1 MIETRPQKSRER
13 ALLIGLE
20 KQGVSKWDL
29 HDSLDELRELA
40 NSAGAEVVDTVTQ
53 KLQKPTA
60 PYYIGRGKAE
70 SIKESCQ
77 DQQVTSVIFNDEL
90 SPAQGRN
97 LENLFARKVLDRTQ
111 LILDIFAQRARSR
124 EGRLQIELA
133 QLQYLLPR
141 LTRMWH
147 HLSRQTGG
155 IGTRGPGETQLEVDR
170 RRVQERIARL
180 ERELESVRKTRA
192 IQRQGR
198 KRHQWPVAAVVG
210 YTNAGKSTLL
220 NLLTGADVVAE
231 DKLFATLDPTTR
243 SFVLPNKQRVLLTDT
258 VGFLRKL
265 PHTLIESF
273 KATLEE
279 VSEADLLIH
288 IADLSHPR
296 VDEQMEAVD
305 RVIKELDAYG
315 KQTLIVFNKIDN
327 LANREVVDSYLKRF
341 PGSVAI
347 SARTGEGVNKLVQA
361 LEGALS
367 SWRLRSRFRIPA
379 NESALIA
386 EIHRVGHVLE
396 LRYEGN
402 DALIVAHVPPDLAQ
416 KLERYAERRAQAI
429 LAATI
434 LRAASL
440 RTLDSRLRAICDQ
453 PSRLFGVAAKFRG
466 SPIINLI
473 LTGRGIFRFG
483 GRASKVPIRPQGTTG
498 TFVSATSIPSPCLKG
513 IIEPVRVRPPSGKM
527 MKIAFSSCNLR
538 RNSARACG
546 PQFFRHIGK
555 ALSMIAENTLTAV
568 V

>member
-77 DQQVTSVIFNDEL
+77 DQHVTSVIFDDEL

-97 LENLFARKVLDRTQ
+97 LENLLARKVLDRTQ

-170 RRVQERIARL
+170 RRVQDRIARL
-180 ERELESVRKTRA
+180 ERELEGVRKVRSG
-192 IQRQGR
+192 QRQGR

-220 NLLTGADVVAE
+220 NLMTGADVLAV

-243 SFVLPNKQRVLLTDT
+243 RLRLPTNQNVLLTDT
-258 VGFLRKL
+258 VGFIRKL
-265 PHTLIESF
+265 PHGLVEAF

-279 VSEADLLIH
+279 VVQADLLVH
-288 IADLSHPR
+288 VVDVSHPKAE
-296 VDEQMEAVD
+296 DQ
-305 RVIKELDAYG
+305 I
-315 KQTLIVFNKIDN
+315 
-327 LANREVVDSYLKRF
+327 
-341 PGSVAI
+341 
-347 SARTGEGVNKLVQA
+347 
-361 LEGALS
+361 
-367 SWRLRSRFRIPA
+367 RSF
-379 NESALIA
+379 
-386 EIHRVGHVLE
+386 
-396 LRYEGN
+396 
-402 DALIVAHVPPDLAQ
+402 D
-416 KLERYAERRAQAI
+416 
-429 LAATI
+429 T
-434 LRAASL
+434 
-440 RTLDSRLRAICDQ
+440 
-453 PSRLFGVAAKFRG
+453 
-466 SPIINLI
+466 
-473 LTGRGIFRFG
+473 
-483 GRASKVPIRPQGTTG
+483 
-498 TFVSATSIPSPCLKG
+498 
-513 IIEPVRVRPPSGKM
+513 
-527 MKIAFSSCNLR
+527 
-538 RNSARACG
+538 
-546 PQFFRHIGK
+546 
-555 ALSMIAENTLTAV
+555 
-568 V
+568 

>member
-1 MIETRPQKSRER
+1 MIETRPKKAQER

-20 KQGVSKWDL
+20 KDGVSKWDL
-29 HDSLDELRELA
+29 RDSMEELRELA
-40 NSAGAEVVDTVTQ
+40 NSAGAEVVDTITQ

-60 PYYIGRGKAE
+60 PYYIGKGKAE
-70 SIKESCQ
+70 LIKDSLQ
-77 DQQVTSVIFNDEL
+77 DRQVTSVIFNDEL

-97 LENLFARKVLDRTQ
+97 LENLLARKVLDRTQ

-141 LTRMWH
+141 LTKMWH

-192 IQRQGR
+192 VQREGR
-198 KRHQWPVAAVVG
+198 KRHQWPVASVVG

-220 NLLTGADVVAE
+220 NLLTGADVIAE
-231 DKLFATLDPTTR
+231 NRLFATLDPTTR

-288 IADLSHPR
+288 IVDLSTPR
-296 VDEQMEAVD
+296 VDDQMEAVES
-305 RVIKELDAYG
+305 VIKELNAFG
-315 KQTLIVFNKIDN
+315 KQTVIVFNKIDN
-327 LANREVVDSYLKRF
+327 LANRELAETYTKRF

-347 SARTGEGVNKLVQA
+347 SARTGEGMGNLVQA
-361 LEGALS
+361 LENALS

-379 NESALIA
+379 NESPLIA

-396 LRYEGN
+396 VRYEGEG
-402 DALIVAHVPPDLAQ
+402 ALIVAHVPPELAQ
-416 KLERYAERRAQAI
+416 KLERYAEPA
-429 LAATI
+429 
-434 LRAASL
+434 
-440 RTLDSRLRAICDQ
+440 
-453 PSRLFGVAAKFRG
+453 
-466 SPIINLI
+466 
-473 LTGRGIFRFG
+473 
-483 GRASKVPIRPQGTTG
+483 
-498 TFVSATSIPSPCLKG
+498 
-513 IIEPVRVRPPSGKM
+513 
-527 MKIAFSSCNLR
+527 
-538 RNSARACG
+538 
-546 PQFFRHIGK
+546 
-555 ALSMIAENTLTAV
+555 
-568 V
+568 

>member
-1 MIETRPQKSRER
+1 MIEVRPKKTQER

-20 KQGVSKWDL
+20 QQGVSKWDL
-29 HDSLDELRELA
+29 RDSMEELAELA

-53 KLQKPTA
+53 KLQQPTA
-60 PYYIGRGKAE
+60 PYYIGKGKVEQVALQC
-70 SIKESCQ
+70 KK
-77 DQQVTSVIFNDEL
+77 DAVTSVIFNDEL

-97 LENLFARKVLDRTQ
+97 LENLFARKVVDRTQ

-147 HLSRQTGG
+147 HLARETGG
-155 IGTRGPGETQLEVDR
+155 IGATGPGETQLEVDR
-170 RRVQERIARL
+170 RRVQERIPRL
-180 ERELESVRKTRA
+180 ERELEAVRKTRA
-192 IQRQGR
+192 IQRQAR

-210 YTNAGKSTLL
+210 YTSAGRSTLL
-220 NLLTGADVVAE
+220 NLLTGADLVAE

-288 IADLSHPR
+288 IVDLSHPR

-305 RVIKELDAYG
+305 AVLKELDAFG

-327 LANREVVDSYLKRF
+327 LPNRELADSYVKRF

-347 SARTGEGVNKLVQA
+347 SARTGEGVNTLVQA
-361 LEGALS
+361 LENALS
-367 SWRLRSRFRIPA
+367 SWRLRSRFRIPSK
-379 NESALIA
+379 ESALIA

-402 DALIVAHVPPDLAQ
+402 DALILVHVHSHLEQ
-416 KLERYAERRAQAI
+416 KLADYA
-429 LAATI
+429 
-434 LRAASL
+434 
-440 RTLDSRLRAICDQ
+440 
-453 PSRLFGVAAKFRG
+453 
-466 SPIINLI
+466 
-473 LTGRGIFRFG
+473 
-483 GRASKVPIRPQGTTG
+483 
-498 TFVSATSIPSPCLKG
+498 
-513 IIEPVRVRPPSGKM
+513 VRD
-527 MKIAFSSCNLR
+527 
-538 RNSARACG
+538 
-546 PQFFRHIGK
+546 
-555 ALSMIAENTLTAV
+555 
-568 V
+568 

>member
-1 MIETRPQKSRER
+1 MIETRPRKTQER

-20 KQGVSKWDL
+20 KKGVSKWDL
-29 HDSLDELRELA
+29 RDSLDELRELA

-53 KLQKPTA
+53 KLPKPTA

-77 DQQVTSVIFNDEL
+77 DQRVTSVIFDDEL

-180 ERELESVRKTRA
+180 ERELEAVRKTRA
-192 IQRQGR
+192 IQREGR
-198 KRHQWPVAAVVG
+198 KRRQWPVAAVVG

-220 NLLTGADVVAE
+220 NLLTGADVVTE

-279 VSEADLLIH
+279 VREADLLLH
-288 IADLSHPR
+288 VADLSHPR
-296 VDEQMEAVD
+296 LDEQMAAVD
-305 RVIKELDAYG
+305 AVTKELDAYG

-327 LANREVVDSYLKRF
+327 LPNRELAESYLKRF
-341 PGSVAI
+341 SGSVAI
-347 SARTGEGVNKLVQA
+347 SARRRSA
-361 LEGALS
+361 
-367 SWRLRSRFRIPA
+367 RSRT
-379 NESALIA
+379 SAGTHTQFMAIA
-386 EIHRVGHVLE
+386 LPVPH
-396 LRYEGN
+396 LRN
-402 DALIVAHVPPDLAQ
+402 R
-416 KLERYAERRAQAI
+416 ERADRRDSPGRS
-429 LAATI
+429 
-434 LRAASL
+434 RA
-440 RTLDSRLRAICDQ
+440 
-453 PSRLFGVAAKFRG
+453 
-466 SPIINLI
+466 
-473 LTGRGIFRFG
+473 
-483 GRASKVPIRPQGTTG
+483 GTT
-498 TFVSATSIPSPCLKG
+498 
-513 IIEPVRVRPPSGKM
+513 
-527 MKIAFSSCNLR
+527 LR
-538 RNSARACG
+538 R
-546 PQFFRHIGK
+546 
-555 ALSMIAENTLTAV
+555 
-568 V
+568 

>member
-1 MIETRPQKSRER
+1 MIETRPKKTHER

-29 HDSLDELRELA
+29 QDSLEELAELA

-53 KLQKPTA
+53 KLDRPTA
-60 PYYIGRGKAE
+60 PYYIGKGKAE
-70 SIKESCQ
+70 SLKPALQ
-77 DQQVTSVIFNDEL
+77 DRQVTSVIFDDEL

-97 LENLFARKVLDRTQ
+97 LENLLSRKVLDRTQ

-170 RRVQERIARL
+170 RRVQERISRL

-192 IQRQGR
+192 VQRQGR

-231 DKLFATLDPTTR
+231 NKLFATLDPTTR

-288 IADLSHPR
+288 IVDLSHAR
-296 VDEQMEAVD
+296 VDDQMEAVEG
-305 RVIKELDAYG
+305 VIKELDAFG

-327 LANREVVDSYLKRF
+327 LQNRELIDTYLRRF

-347 SARTGEGVNKLVQA
+347 SARTGENVNKLVQA
-361 LEGALS
+361 LQDALS
-367 SWRLRSRFRIPA
+367 AWRLRSRFKIPA
-379 NESALIA
+379 SESALIA

-402 DALIVAHVPPDLAQ
+402 DAIVVAHVPPELSQKFAQ
-416 KLERYAERRAQAI
+416 FAE
-429 LAATI
+429 
-434 LRAASL
+434 
-440 RTLDSRLRAICDQ
+440 
-453 PSRLFGVAAKFRG
+453 
-466 SPIINLI
+466 
-473 LTGRGIFRFG
+473 
-483 GRASKVPIRPQGTTG
+483 
-498 TFVSATSIPSPCLKG
+498 
-513 IIEPVRVRPPSGKM
+513 
-527 MKIAFSSCNLR
+527 
-538 RNSARACG
+538 
-546 PQFFRHIGK
+546 
-555 ALSMIAENTLTAV
+555 
-568 V
+568 

>member
-1 MIETRPQKSRER
+1 MIETRPKKKHER

-29 HDSLDELRELA
+29 QDSLDELAELA

-60 PYYIGRGKAE
+60 PYYIGKGKAE
-70 SIKESCQ
+70 SIRESLQ
-77 DQQVTSVIFNDEL
+77 HREVTSIIFDDEL

-97 LENLFARKVLDRTQ
+97 LENLLARKVLDRTQ

-141 LTRMWH
+141 LTRMWD

-192 IQRQGR
+192 VQRQGR

-231 DKLFATLDPTTR
+231 NRLFATLDPTTR

-288 IADLSHPR
+288 IVDLSHAR
-296 VDEQMEAVD
+296 VDEQMEAVET
-305 RVIKELDAYG
+305 VIKELDAFG

-327 LANREVVDSYLKRF
+327 LPNRELAEAYTKRF

-347 SARTGEGVNKLVQA
+347 SARTGEGVDELVQA
-361 LEGALS
+361 LQEALA
-367 SWRLRSRFRIPA
+367 SWRLRLQFRIPA
-379 NESALIA
+379 NESSLIA

-396 LRYEGN
+396 LKYEGEE
-402 DALIVAHVPPDLAQ
+402 AVIVAHVPPNLAQ
-416 KLERYAERRAQAI
+416 KLERY
-429 LAATI
+429 
-434 LRAASL
+434 
-440 RTLDSRLRAICDQ
+440 
-453 PSRLFGVAAKFRG
+453 
-466 SPIINLI
+466 
-473 LTGRGIFRFG
+473 
-483 GRASKVPIRPQGTTG
+483 SK
-498 TFVSATSIPSPCLKG
+498 
-513 IIEPVRVRPPSGKM
+513 
-527 MKIAFSSCNLR
+527 
-538 RNSARACG
+538 
-546 PQFFRHIGK
+546 
-555 ALSMIAENTLTAV
+555 
-568 V
+568 

>member
-1 MIETRPQKSRER
+1 MIETRPKKTHER

-29 HDSLDELRELA
+29 RDSLEELAELA
-40 NSAGAEVVDTVTQ
+40 NSAGAEVVDTITQ
-53 KLQKPTA
+53 KLPKPTA
-60 PYYIGRGKAE
+60 PYYIGKGKAE
-70 SIKESCQ
+70 QIKESFGARV
-77 DQQVTSVIFNDEL
+77 VTSVIFDNEL

-97 LENLFARKVLDRTQ
+97 LEQLFSRKVIDRTQ

-141 LTRMWH
+141 LTRMWT

-170 RRVQERIARL
+170 RRVQERIAKI
-180 ERELESVRKTRA
+180 ERELASVRKTRA
-192 IQRQGR
+192 VQREGR
-198 KRHQWPVAAVVG
+198 RRHQWPVAAVVG

-231 DKLFATLDPTTR
+231 NKLFATLDPTTR

-288 IADLSHPR
+288 IVDLSHPR

-305 RVIKELDAYG
+305 TVIKELDAFG
-315 KQTLIVFNKIDN
+315 KQTLIVFNKIDLLEN
-327 LANREVVDSYLKRF
+327 TDLASIYCRRF

-347 SARTGEGVNKLVQA
+347 SATTGRGIDQFVEA
-361 LEGALS
+361 LQTALS

-379 NESALIA
+379 NESASIA

-416 KLERYAERRAQAI
+416 KLERYAA
-429 LAATI
+429 
-434 LRAASL
+434 
-440 RTLDSRLRAICDQ
+440 
-453 PSRLFGVAAKFRG
+453 G
-466 SPIINLI
+466 S
-473 LTGRGIFRFG
+473 
-483 GRASKVPIRPQGTTG
+483 
-498 TFVSATSIPSPCLKG
+498 
-513 IIEPVRVRPPSGKM
+513 
-527 MKIAFSSCNLR
+527 
-538 RNSARACG
+538 
-546 PQFFRHIGK
+546 
-555 ALSMIAENTLTAV
+555 
-568 V
+568 

>member
-1 MIETRPQKSRER
+1 MIETRPKKTRER

-20 KQGVSKWDL
+20 KDGVSKWDL
-29 HDSLDELRELA
+29 RDSMEELRELA
-40 NSAGAEVVDTVTQ
+40 NSAGAEVVDTITQ
-53 KLQKPTA
+53 KLPKPTA
-60 PYYIGRGKAE
+60 PYYIGKGKAE
-70 SIKESCQ
+70 LIKNSLQ
-77 DQQVTSVIFNDEL
+77 DRHVTSVIFDDEL

-97 LENLFARKVLDRTQ
+97 LETLLARKVLDRTQ

-192 IQRQGR
+192 VQRQGR

-220 NLLTGADVVAE
+220 NLLTGADVVAV

-288 IADLSHPR
+288 IVDLSHPR
-296 VDEQMEAVD
+296 VDEQMDAVD
-305 RVIKELDAYG
+305 AVIKEIDAFG
-315 KQTLIVFNKIDN
+315 KQTLIVFNKIDRFK
-327 LANREVVDSYLKRF
+327 NRELADIYAKRF

-347 SARTGEGVNKLVQA
+347 SARTGEGVDKLVHA
-361 LEGALS
+361 LQEALS
-367 SWRLRSRFRIPA
+367 SWRLRTRFRIPS

-396 LRYEGN
+396 LKYEEN
-402 DALIVAHVPPDLAQ
+402 DALIVAHVPSELAQ
-416 KLERYAERRAQAI
+416 KLER
-429 LAATI
+429 
-434 LRAASL
+434 
-440 RTLDSRLRAICDQ
+440 
-453 PSRLFGVAAKFRG
+453 F
-466 SPIINLI
+466 
-473 LTGRGIFRFG
+473 
-483 GRASKVPIRPQGTTG
+483 
-498 TFVSATSIPSPCLKG
+498 
-513 IIEPVRVRPPSGKM
+513 
-527 MKIAFSSCNLR
+527 
-538 RNSARACG
+538 
-546 PQFFRHIGK
+546 
-555 ALSMIAENTLTAV
+555 AL
-568 V
+568 

>member
-1 MIETRPQKSRER
+1 MIETRPNKTQER

-20 KQGVSKWDL
+20 KEGVSKWDL
-29 HDSLDELRELA
+29 QDSLEELRELA
-40 NSAGAEVVDTVTQ
+40 SSAGAKVVDTVTQ
-53 KLQKPTA
+53 KLPRPTA

-70 SIKESCQ
+70 SIKDSCQ

-192 IQRQGR
+192 IQREGR

-220 NLLTGADVVAE
+220 NLLTGADVVAG

-288 IADLSHPR
+288 IVDLSHPR

-305 RVIKELDAYG
+305 GVIKELDAYG

-327 LANREVVDSYLKRF
+327 LPNRELAGSYLKRF
-341 PGSVAI
+341 PRSVAI

-361 LEGALS
+361 LEDALS
-367 SWRLRSRFRIPA
+367 SWRLRSRFCIPS

-396 LRYEGN
+396 LRYEGS
-402 DALIVAHVPPDLAQ
+402 DAVIVAHVPPHLEQ
-416 KLERYAERRAQAI
+416 KLADYA
-429 LAATI
+429 
-434 LRAASL
+434 LR
-440 RTLDSRLRAICDQ
+440 D
-453 PSRLFGVAAKFRG
+453 
-466 SPIINLI
+466 
-473 LTGRGIFRFG
+473 
-483 GRASKVPIRPQGTTG
+483 
-498 TFVSATSIPSPCLKG
+498 
-513 IIEPVRVRPPSGKM
+513 
-527 MKIAFSSCNLR
+527 
-538 RNSARACG
+538 
-546 PQFFRHIGK
+546 
-555 ALSMIAENTLTAV
+555 
-568 V
+568 

>member
-1 MIETRPQKSRER
+1 MIETRPKTTHER

-29 HDSLDELRELA
+29 QDSLEELAELA

-60 PYYIGRGKAE
+60 PYYIGKGKAE
-70 SIKESCQ
+70 AIKHSFQ
-77 DQQVTSVIFNDEL
+77 DREITSVIFDDEL

-97 LENLFARKVLDRTQ
+97 LENLLARKVLDRTQ

-141 LTRMWH
+141 LTRMWD

-180 ERELESVRKTRA
+180 ERELEAVRKTRA

-220 NLLTGADVVAE
+220 NLLTGADVVAA
-231 DKLFATLDPTTR
+231 DKLFATLDPTTP

-288 IADLSHPR
+288 IVDLSHPR
-296 VDEQMEAVD
+296 VDDQMEAVEG
-305 RVIKELDAYG
+305 VIKELDAFG

-327 LANREVVDSYLKRF
+327 LQNRELAETYTKRY
-341 PGSVAI
+341 PASVAI
-347 SARTGEGVNKLVQA
+347 SARTGEGVNRLVQA
-361 LEGALS
+361 LQDALS
-367 SWRLRSRFRIPA
+367 AWRLRSRFKIPA
-379 NESALIA
+379 SESALIA

-396 LRYEGN
+396 LRYEGEGV
-402 DALIVAHVPPDLAQ
+402 LIVAHVPPELAQ
-416 KLERYAERRAQAI
+416 KLERYAE
-429 LAATI
+429 
-434 LRAASL
+434 
-440 RTLDSRLRAICDQ
+440 
-453 PSRLFGVAAKFRG
+453 
-466 SPIINLI
+466 
-473 LTGRGIFRFG
+473 
-483 GRASKVPIRPQGTTG
+483 QG
-498 TFVSATSIPSPCLKG
+498 
-513 IIEPVRVRPPSGKM
+513 
-527 MKIAFSSCNLR
+527 
-538 RNSARACG
+538 
-546 PQFFRHIGK
+546 
-555 ALSMIAENTLTAV
+555 
-568 V
+568 

>member
-1 MIETRPQKSRER
+1 MIETRPQKTHER
-13 ALLIGLE
+13 AILIGLE
-20 KQGVSKWDL
+20 QEGVSKWDL
-29 HDSLDELRELA
+29 RDSMEELAELA

-60 PYYIGRGKAE
+60 PYYIGKGKAE
-70 SIKESCQ
+70 SIKDSIQ
-77 DQQVTSVIFNDEL
+77 DRRVTSVIFDDEL

-97 LENLFARKVLDRTQ
+97 LETLLARKVLDRTQ

-192 IQRQGR
+192 VQRQGR

-220 NLLTGADVVAE
+220 NLLTGADVVAA

-243 SFVLPNKQRVLLTDT
+243 SFTLPNKQRVLLTDT

-279 VSEADLLIH
+279 VNEADLLIH
-288 IADLSHPR
+288 VVDLSHPR

-305 RVIKELDAYG
+305 KVIKELDAFG

-327 LANREVVDSYLKRF
+327 LADRELAETYVSKFRD
-341 PGSVAI
+341 SVAI
-347 SARTGEGVNKLVQA
+347 SARTGEGVSKLVSTLQD
-361 LEGALS
+361 ALS
-367 SWRLRSRFRIPA
+367 SWRLRLQFRLPA
-379 NESALIA
+379 KESALIA

-396 LRYEGN
+396 LRYEGEN
-402 DALIVAHVPPDLAQ
+402 ALIVAHVPPHLEAKLAPF
-416 KLERYAERRAQAI
+416 
-429 LAATI
+429 
-434 LRAASL
+434 S
-440 RTLDSRLRAICDQ
+440 
-453 PSRLFGVAAKFRG
+453 
-466 SPIINLI
+466 
-473 LTGRGIFRFG
+473 
-483 GRASKVPIRPQGTTG
+483 
-498 TFVSATSIPSPCLKG
+498 
-513 IIEPVRVRPPSGKM
+513 EP
-527 MKIAFSSCNLR
+527 
-538 RNSARACG
+538 
-546 PQFFRHIGK
+546 
-555 ALSMIAENTLTAV
+555 
-568 V
+568 

>member
-1 MIETRPQKSRER
+1 MIETQPQRKQER

-20 KQGVSKWDL
+20 KEGVSKWDL
-29 HDSLDELRELA
+29 RDSLEELRELA
-40 NSAGAEVVDTVTQ
+40 SSAGAEVVDTVTQ
-53 KLQKPTA
+53 KLPKPTA
-60 PYYIGRGKAE
+60 PFYIGKGKAE
-70 SIKESCQ
+70 QIKESFQ
-77 DQQVTSVIFNDEL
+77 NQEVTSVIFDNEL

-97 LENLFARKVLDRTQ
+97 LENLLSRKVIDRTQ

-141 LTRMWH
+141 LTRMWT
-147 HLSRQTGG
+147 HLSRQSGG

-180 ERELESVRKTRA
+180 ERDLQEVRKHRA
-192 IQRQGR
+192 VQRQGR

-220 NLLTGADVVAE
+220 NLLTGAGVLAE
-231 DKLFATLDPTTR
+231 DRLFATLDPTTR
-243 SFVLPNKQRVLLTDT
+243 NLTLPNKQRVLLTDT

-288 IADLSHPR
+288 VVDLSHSR
-296 VDEQMEAVD
+296 IDEHMAAVD
-305 RVIKELDAYG
+305 AVVKELDAFG

-327 LANREVVDSYLKRF
+327 LPNRETVDSYLKRF

-347 SARTGEGVNKLVQA
+347 SARTGEAVNKLVQA

-402 DALIVAHVPPDLAQ
+402 DALIIAHVPPDLSQ
-416 KLERYAERRAQAI
+416 KLER
-429 LAATI
+429 
-434 LRAASL
+434 
-440 RTLDSRLRAICDQ
+440 
-453 PSRLFGVAAKFRG
+453 
-466 SPIINLI
+466 
-473 LTGRGIFRFG
+473 
-483 GRASKVPIRPQGTTG
+483 
-498 TFVSATSIPSPCLKG
+498 
-513 IIEPVRVRPPSGKM
+513 
-527 MKIAFSSCNLR
+527 FSQN
-538 RNSARACG
+538 
-546 PQFFRHIGK
+546 
-555 ALSMIAENTLTAV
+555 
-568 V
+568 

>member
-1 MIETRPQKSRER
+1 MIETRPKKTHER

-29 HDSLDELRELA
+29 RDSLEELA
-40 NSAGAEVVDTVTQ
+40 ELASSAGAEVVDTITQ
-53 KLQKPTA
+53 KLERPTA
-60 PYYIGRGKAE
+60 PYYIGKGKAE
-70 SIKESCQ
+70 SLKPALQ
-77 DQQVTSVIFNDEL
+77 DRQVTSVIFDDEL

-97 LENLFARKVLDRTQ
+97 LENLLSRKVLDRTQ

-180 ERELESVRKTRA
+180 ERELEAVRKTRA
-192 IQRQGR
+192 VQRQGR

-220 NLLTGADVVAE
+220 NLLTGADVVAV

-273 KATLEE
+273 KATIEE

-288 IADLSHPR
+288 VVDLSHAR
-296 VDEQMEAVD
+296 VDDQIKAVEN
-305 RVIKELDAYG
+305 VTKELNAYG
-315 KQTLIVFNKIDN
+315 KQTLIVFNKIDLLEN
-327 LANREVVDSYLKRF
+327 PDLASIYCRRF

-347 SARTGEGVNKLVQA
+347 SAKA
-361 LEGALS
+361 
-367 SWRLRSRFRIPA
+367 
-379 NESALIA
+379 
-386 EIHRVGHVLE
+386 GHGIDQFV
-396 LRYEGN
+396 
-402 DALIVAHVPPDLAQ
+402 DA
-416 KLERYAERRAQAI
+416 
-429 LAATI
+429 
-434 LRAASL
+434 
-440 RTLDSRLRAICDQ
+440 
-453 PSRLFGVAAKFRG
+453 
-466 SPIINLI
+466 
-473 LTGRGIFRFG
+473 
-483 GRASKVPIRPQGTTG
+483 
-498 TFVSATSIPSPCLKG
+498 
-513 IIEPVRVRPPSGKM
+513 
-527 MKIAFSSCNLR
+527 
-538 RNSARACG
+538 
-546 PQFFRHIGK
+546 
-555 ALSMIAENTLTAV
+555 
-568 V
+568 

>member
-1 MIETRPQKSRER
+1 MIETRPQKTHER

-20 KQGVSKWDL
+20 KEGVSKWDL
-29 HDSLDELRELA
+29 RDSLEELAELA
-40 NSAGAEVVDTVTQ
+40 NSAGAEVVDTATQ

-60 PYYIGRGKAE
+60 PYYIGKGKAE
-70 SIKESCQ
+70 AIKNSFQ
-77 DQQVTSVIFNDEL
+77 DREVTSVIFDDEL

-97 LENLFARKVLDRTQ
+97 LENLLARKVLDRTQ

-141 LTRMWH
+141 LTRMWN

-180 ERELESVRKTRA
+180 ERELEGVRKVRSV
-192 IQRQGR
+192 QRQGR

-243 SFVLPNKQRVLLTDT
+243 SFILPNKQRVLLTDT

-288 IADLSHPR
+288 IVDLSHPR
-296 VDEQMEAVD
+296 VDDQMEAVD
-305 RVIKELDAYG
+305 GVFRELNASG
-315 KQTLIVFNKIDN
+315 KQTVIVLDKIDN
-327 LANREVVDSYLKRF
+327 LTDRELAETYVKRF
-341 PGSVAI
+341 SGSVAI
-347 SARTGEGVNKLVQA
+347 SARTGEGVNKLIQA
-361 LEGALS
+361 LQQALS

-379 NESALIA
+379 NETALIA

-396 LRYEGN
+396 LKYE
-402 DALIVAHVPPDLAQ
+402 DDWALIVTHVPPNLAQ
-416 KLERYAERRAQAI
+416 KLER
-429 LAATI
+429 
-434 LRAASL
+434 
-440 RTLDSRLRAICDQ
+440 
-453 PSRLFGVAAKFRG
+453 
-466 SPIINLI
+466 
-473 LTGRGIFRFG
+473 
-483 GRASKVPIRPQGTTG
+483 
-498 TFVSATSIPSPCLKG
+498 
-513 IIEPVRVRPPSGKM
+513 
-527 MKIAFSSCNLR
+527 FS
-538 RNSARACG
+538 
-546 PQFFRHIGK
+546 QD
-555 ALSMIAENTLTAV
+555 
-568 V
+568 

>member
-1 MIETRPQKSRER
+1 MIETRPKKTHER

-20 KQGVSKWDL
+20 KQGVSKWEL
-29 HDSLDELRELA
+29 QDSLEELAELA

-60 PYYIGRGKAE
+60 PYYIGKGKAE
-70 SIKESCQ
+70 SIKDSLQ
-77 DQQVTSVIFNDEL
+77 DRQVTSIIFNDEL

-97 LENLFARKVLDRTQ
+97 LENLLARKVLDRTQ

-180 ERELESVRKTRA
+180 ERELEAVRKTRA
-192 IQRQGR
+192 VQRQGR

-220 NLLTGADVVAE
+220 NLLTGADLVAE

-243 SFVLPNKQRVLLTDT
+243 SFVLSNKQRVLLTDT

-288 IADLSHPR
+288 IVDLSHAR

-305 RVIKELDAYG
+305 AVIKELDAFG
-315 KQTLIVFNKIDN
+315 KQTLIVFNKIDK
-327 LANREVVDSYLKRF
+327 LENRELVDAYLKRF

-347 SARTGEGVNKLVQA
+347 SARTGEGVNDLVRA
-361 LEGALS
+361 LQDALA

-379 NESALIA
+379 SKAALIA
-386 EIHRVGHVLE
+386 EIYRVGHVLE
-396 LRYEGN
+396 LKYEG
-402 DALIVAHVPPDLAQ
+402 DHAVIVAHVPPELAQ
-416 KLERYAERRAQAI
+416 KLE
-429 LAATI
+429 
-434 LRAASL
+434 S
-440 RTLDSRLRAICDQ
+440 
-453 PSRLFGVAAKFRG
+453 FV
-466 SPIINLI
+466 
-473 LTGRGIFRFG
+473 
-483 GRASKVPIRPQGTTG
+483 QG
-498 TFVSATSIPSPCLKG
+498 
-513 IIEPVRVRPPSGKM
+513 
-527 MKIAFSSCNLR
+527 
-538 RNSARACG
+538 
-546 PQFFRHIGK
+546 
-555 ALSMIAENTLTAV
+555 
-568 V
+568 